1 MPKELKG
8 EVAVYPMVEVEMIE
22 EDETETE
29 ESTETQVASNA
40 LGTSKHE
47 IYCSLPISPIPNSI
61 NLFLFLGFNLF

>member
-47 IYCSLPISPIPNSI
+47 IYCSFNRFPPFQIPSI
-61 NLFLFLGFNLF
+61 CFFS